1 MNLIIPHNKIFN
13 IPISILQWENYVAIK
28 IHTIVL
34 DLFLEFKK
42 KLIEYLDGFFSTFY
56 KNIFENPI
64 LIN

>member
-13 IPISILQWENYVAIK
+13 ISINILQWENYVVIK

-42 KLIEYLDGFFSTFY
+42 KLIEYLDGFY